1 MKELHSS
8 FDTCPHCGRRVLK
21 GAMRCVGCGRILKT
35 PEEQLASI
43 RKLERSGRE
52 IKLRKILK
60 FIALLAALGV
70 IIFFFSDHIV
80 AFIRKLAGE

>member
-8 FDTCPHCGRRVLK
+8 FSTCPHCGKRVLK

-43 RKLERSGRE
+43 KQLELSERRF
-52 IKLRKILK
+52 KKRKILK
-60 FIALLAALGV
+60 FIVLLATLGV
-70 IIFFFSDHIV
+70 IIFFFSGHIIE
-80 AFIRKLAGE
+80 FIGRFSQ